1 MVKILETARI
11 AKYRTRYRA
20 VEILE
25 FASREHGRRM
35 EAAAAACFLYIF
47 ISVFMP
53 CCVLRLRVVF
63 MCACVYMSCNGA
75 RCDLRI

>member
-1 MVKILETARI
+1 
-11 AKYRTRYRA
+11 
-20 VEILE
+20 
-25 FASREHGRRM
+25 M